1 MYLILFLSFYML
13 LNVCLIKYFSNENW
27 SNTYS
32 GWPGPL
38 EDGSGRYYI
47 PELSN
52 NPKYNAPCRYKKNP
66 LSGSPYY
73 TMRELP

>member
-13 LNVCLIKYFSNENW
+13 LNIFLIKYFSNEKW

-47 PELSN
+47 P
-52 NPKYNAPCRYKKNP
+52 
-66 LSGSPYY
+66 G
-73 TMRELP
+73 